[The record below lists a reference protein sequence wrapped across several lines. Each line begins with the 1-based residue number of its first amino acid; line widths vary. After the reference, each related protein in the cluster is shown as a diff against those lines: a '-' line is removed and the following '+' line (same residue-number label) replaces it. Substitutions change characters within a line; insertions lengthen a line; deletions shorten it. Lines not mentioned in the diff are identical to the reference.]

1 MGVLSADEADTVPHG
16 FSHLIINVS
25 VVFSLTGA
33 KHAICANEETR
44 DRCNKKNLTLRLSPK
59 SRHVFV
65 LSTRTTKY
73 NNLPLCKLN
82 LSSWQLIIILISKAL
97 EVCDYGNLSDLN
109 FL

>member
-44 DRCNKKNLTLRLSPK
+44 DRCKISVYPPNLGTSLL
-59 SRHVFV
+59 
-65 LSTRTTKY
+65 
-73 NNLPLCKLN
+73 
-82 LSSWQLIIILISKAL
+82 
-97 EVCDYGNLSDLN
+97 
-109 FL
+109 